1 MAVLNPDSNNDDMDP
16 DPDPDPAPKQAETSQ
31 GSDPTRAISE
41 GNNLLR
47 DANDL
52 LHSVNDLLQNPV
64 VQKKLENRTQQQ
76 QQQAQQ
82 QQAPNTMMGQ
92 QQERAPPPQ
101 ADNSGPRPQG
111 QGSEKEKE
119 KAEIRPEDLDLLEI
133 FQAKLISEDQ
143 REELADGIDQIGA
156 LIEDDLDGM
165 DSTLEELKEY
175 ITSEELENQIE
186 QLKEAGVY

>member
-1 MAVLNPDSNNDDMDP
+1 MAILNSDSNNDGMDQ
-16 DPDPDPAPKQAETSQ
+16 DPDPDPAPKQAETSR

-64 VQKKLENRTQQQ
+64 VQKKLENRAQQQ
-76 QQQAQQ
+76 PQQAQQ
-82 QQAPNTMMGQ
+82 PNTMMGQ
-92 QQERAPPPQ
+92 QQQAPPPQ
-101 ADNSGPRPQG
+101 ADNQQPTPPPQG
-111 QGSEKEKE
+111 QESEKKKE
-119 KAEIRPEDLDLLEI
+119 SPDIRPEDLDLLEI

-143 REELADGIDQIGA
+143 REELSEGIEQIGA

-165 DSTLEELKEY
+165 DTTLADLKEY